1 MTNNSMVFDHD
12 FTTAIFAISLL
23 YLPHLPAGIL
33 KNYQKLVVLD
43 TKHYYMVVLSGIR
56 AQK

>member
-1 MTNNSMVFDHD
+1 MTTNSMVFDHD
-12 FTTAIFAISLL
+12 FTIAIFAISLL

-33 KNYQKLVVLD
+33 KNHQNLVVLD
-43 TKHYYMVVLSGIR
+43 TKHYCMVVLSGIR